1 MALGEKK
8 EQVERDIMS
17 ALVKLQKGSKD
28 LLSTVSIRQLAEQD
42 LEREEDLAFRKAVE
56 DADLFIREGSYDHAF
71 DRIHTAFSDYIKH
84 ILTEHDVHFET
95 DKSVYALLTKLQGY
109 YDSHIQPSEVGDR
122 IKNILLSTG
131 ELMDTINELRNSIA
145 AVHPDGQLIKK
156 REAQL
161 AMGMA
166 DSVVDYIEDIEK
178 ELS

>member
-17 ALVKLQKGSKD
+17 ALVKFQKGSKD

-84 ILTEHDVHFET
+84 ILTHPAVRSRRQNQKHPSKHRRAHGY
-95 DKSVYALLTKLQGY
+95 DK
-109 YDSHIQPSEVGDR
+109 
-122 IKNILLSTG
+122 
-131 ELMDTINELRNSIA
+131 
-145 AVHPDGQLIKK
+145 
-156 REAQL
+156 
-161 AMGMA
+161 
-166 DSVVDYIEDIEK
+166 
-178 ELS
+178 